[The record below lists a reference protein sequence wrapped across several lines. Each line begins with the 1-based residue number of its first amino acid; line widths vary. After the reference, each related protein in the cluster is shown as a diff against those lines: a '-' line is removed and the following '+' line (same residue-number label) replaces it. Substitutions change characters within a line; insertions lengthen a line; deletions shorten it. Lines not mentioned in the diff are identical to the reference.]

1 MMSTLILQKEALG
14 RRRSESRQRAGI
26 RTRAFWLHAHS
37 HPFLQPPHQRQR
49 TSAPAPGQACLWKA
63 EMDFAFFYLQS
74 QLGAGHSVA
83 TDGMNNPEFQP
94 LAWNPVS

>member
-26 RTRAFWLHAHS
+26 RTRAFWLHAHILTPS
-37 HPFLQPPHQRQR
+37 YNHPIRGRGLLPLPRARHV
-49 TSAPAPGQACLWKA
+49 
-63 EMDFAFFYLQS
+63 FAFFYLQS

-83 TDGMNNPEFQP
+83 TDGMNNPELQP